1 MENNSIFSAIS
12 KEDAIEKLP
21 LVEIVG
27 QNRVLIEN
35 HRGVVGYSPVEIQIK
50 VRYGKLSVAGSC
62 LKFMQISRE
71 QLVITGK
78 IDSVTLCGR

>member
-1 MENNSIFSAIS
+1 MEKNSILSRMGKRESIT
-12 KEDAIEKLP
+12 KRP

-35 HRGVVGYSPVEIQIK
+35 HGGVIGYSNDEIQVK
-50 VRYGKLSVAGSC
+50 VSYGRISVEGSI
-62 LKFMQISRE
+62 LKFMQISKE

-78 IDSVTLCGR
+78 ISTITLYGR